1 MNAVLMKTENQYAF
15 RQTVGAHRG
24 FIHALPPLEKLSIQ
38 DYDRN
43 SMDHAVIYA
52 VMGEDGYNVFLHS
65 ALWSVQSLLMRTDAI
80 ERGVPVYIL
89 AEKQYQ
95 DEIYKRT
102 DLAGMPREWIIFFEE
117 NVPIPED
124 GRRLL
129 KRLEIGWHSEI
140 IQYDKVLLLDADCF
154 FMGPSFPLF
163 YRLGIFHEYIDCIA
177 LFGQFFRMK
186 PWKNSVC
193 VRETESEKLEFLSTA
208 MGLPL
213 SEAEFIYNRNLRIMM
228 GFVSIKTKC
237 FDGMLPW
244 FKKYVSDF
252 IDNEPVLSMWICM
265 QKLSFLPINTLI
277 PFTSDYEVAK
287 KKSIIFHTFNQ
298 DNMPID
304 FMELLLEGL

>member
-1 MNAVLMKTENQYAF
+1 MKKLKTEGEYDF
-15 RQTVGAHRG
+15 RPTRGAHRG

-52 VMGEDGYNVFLHS
+52 IMGEDGYNVFLHG
-65 ALWSVQSLLMRTDAI
+65 ALWSIQTLLKRTDAVN
-80 ERGVPVYIL
+80 RGVPVYIL
-89 AEKQYQ
+89 AETQYQ

-102 DLAGMPREWIIFFEE
+102 NVVGMPREWIIFFEE
-117 NVPIPED
+117 HVPIPAD
-124 GRRLL
+124 GRRML

-140 IQYDKVLLLDADCF
+140 TQYDKVLLLDADCF

-177 LFGQFFRMK
+177 LFDEFFRVY
-186 PWKNSVC
+186 PWKNAVC
-193 VRETESEKLEFLSTA
+193 IRETESEKLEFISAA

-213 SEAEFIYNRNLRIMM
+213 SEAEFIYNRNLRVMA
-228 GFVSIKTKC
+228 GFVSMKTKC

-244 FKKYVSDF
+244 FKKYASDF
-252 IDNEPVLSMWICM
+252 IGIEPILSMWLCM

-277 PFTSDYEVAK
+277 PFTDNYKRAK
-287 KKSIIFHTFNQ
+287 EQSLIFHTFHQ

>member
-1 MNAVLMKTENQYAF
+1 MKKLKTEGEYNL
-15 RQTVGAHRG
+15 RQARGAHRG

-43 SMDHAVIYA
+43 ALDHAVIYA
-52 VMGEDGYNVFLHS
+52 IMGEDGYNVFLHS
-65 ALWSVQSLLMRTDAI
+65 ALWSIQTLLKRTDVVD
-80 ERGVPVYIL
+80 RGVPVYIL
-89 AEKQYQ
+89 AEKEYQ

-102 DLAGMPREWIIFFEE
+102 DVVGMPREWIIFFEE
-117 NVPIPED
+117 HVPIPAD
-124 GRRLL
+124 GRRML

-140 IQYDKVLLLDADCF
+140 TQYDKVLLLDADCF

-163 YRLGIFHEYIDCIA
+163 YQLATFHEHIDCIA
-177 LFGQFFRMK
+177 LFGKFFRMK
-186 PWKNSVC
+186 PWGNSIC
-193 VRETESEKLEFLSTA
+193 VRETKAEKLEFISTV

-213 SEAEFIYNRNLRIMM
+213 SEAEFIHNRNLRIMM

-237 FDGMLPW
+237 FDGFLPW

-265 QKLSFLPINTLI
+265 QKLSFLPIGTLI
-277 PFTSDYEVAK
+277 PFTDSYKRAK
-287 KKSIIFHTFNQ
+287 EQSLIFHTFEQ

>member
-1 MNAVLMKTENQYAF
+1 MNAVHLKTENQYAF

-52 VMGEDGYNVFLHS
+52 IMGEDGYNVFLHS
-65 ALWSVQSLLMRTDAI
+65 ALWSIQTLLKRTDVVD
-80 ERGVPVYIL
+80 RGVPVYIL

-102 DLAGMPREWIIFFEE
+102 DVVGMPREWIIFFEE
-117 NVPIPED
+117 HVPIPAD
-124 GRRLL
+124 GRRML

-140 IQYDKVLLLDADCF
+140 TQYDKVLLLDADCF

-163 YRLGIFHEYIDCIA
+163 YQLATFHEYIDCIA
-177 LFGQFFRMK
+177 LFGKFFRMK
-186 PWKNSVC
+186 PWGNSIC
-193 VRETESEKLEFLSTA
+193 VRETKAEKLEFISTV

-213 SEAEFIYNRNLRIMM
+213 SEAEFIHNRNLRIMM

-237 FDGMLPW
+237 FDGFLPW

-265 QKLSFLPINTLI
+265 QKLSFLPIGTLI
-277 PFTSDYEVAK
+277 PFTDSYKRAK
-287 KKSIIFHTFNQ
+287 EQSLIFHTFNQ